1 MTIPYPRRV
10 GRPTLADQM
19 SELARR
25 LDALEGL
32 QEISRRH
39 GVDTAA
45 AQAELQT
52 MIDGPYRDPEPGMG
66 ATIIHRWHMLT
77 QARKRAP
84 ATVLAY
90 DAHARVV
97 TVRADTLEWGAA
109 ADGTQ
114 TGWPVPDLL
123 GAVSAYRHY
132 GASQW
137 WDEVEPS
144 PAAAAGRKGGA
155 GAGWRRKPH
164 GRTLALGE
172 RQSSEVEEAV
182 AERRR
187 W

>member
-1 MTIPYPRRV
+1 MTISYPRR
-10 GRPTLADQM
+10 GRPTLADQV
-19 SELARR
+19 SELSRR
-25 LDALEGL
+25 LDALQAL
-32 QEISRRH
+32 LHRH
-39 GVDTAA
+39 GVDTTAV
-45 AQAELQT
+45 QAEPRPL
-52 MIDGPYRDPEPGMG
+52 IDGPRRDAPEPGMG
-66 ATIIHRWHMLT
+66 ATIIHRWHMLM
-77 QARKRAP
+77 QARKWSP
-84 ATVLAY
+84 ATVVAY
-90 DAHARVV
+90 DPHARVV
-97 TVRADTLEWGAA
+97 TVRADALEWGAA

-114 TGWPVPDLL
+114 TGWPVPDPL

-182 AERRR
+182 AERRP